1 MSHFSVLILGD
12 EPEEQLEPFAE
23 LSAIDGPLAEDW
35 RAAFVTEVPRDRFA
49 AAAREITVAAEAAG
63 MPYAPRYRRLVQA
76 ADYAALFTDFFG
88 GESGPD
94 GDWGYY
100 ANPAA
105 KWDWFVLGGRFQGRL
120 RLLPGRRGFSGE
132 RSWFNEDAPVLPNT
146 CDQARAGDIDWAAT
160 RKVFTPFAVLKD
172 GEWFEQGEMGW
183 WGCVIAEKTDAAWAE
198 EVAALLQGLPPE
210 TLVSVYDCHI

>member
-35 RAAFVTEVPRDRFA
+35 RAAFVTEVSRDRFA

-63 MPYAPRYRRLVQA
+63 APYAPRYR
-76 ADYAALFTDFFG
+76 ALLTAENYRELFADFFG
-88 GESGPD
+88 GDLGPE

-100 ANPAA
+100 ENPRSN
-105 KWDWFVLGGRFQGRL
+105 WDWYVLGGRFQGRL
-120 RLLPGRRGFSGE
+120 CLLPGRRGVSGE
-132 RSWFNEDAPVLPNT
+132 RSWTNADAPVLPGS
-146 CDQARAGDIDWAAT
+146 CDQASAGAIDWAAT
-160 RKVFTPFAVLKD
+160 RKTFTPFAVLKD
-172 GEWFEQGEMGW
+172 GEWHARGEMGW
-183 WGCVIAEKTDAAWAE
+183 FGCVADPQADADWQAEADA
-198 EVAALLQGLPPE
+198 LFSGLPPE